1 MNSGAVQ
8 LSRSSRGG
16 AGKGDWGVGMA
27 NMARN
32 KPRECVFLKLR
43 EECCKEEGNSMLF
56 QMLLG
61 LWQDEK

>member
-1 MNSGAVQ
+1 
-8 LSRSSRGG
+8 
-16 AGKGDWGVGMA
+16 MA

-32 KPRECVFLKLR
+32 KPRECVFLKPR